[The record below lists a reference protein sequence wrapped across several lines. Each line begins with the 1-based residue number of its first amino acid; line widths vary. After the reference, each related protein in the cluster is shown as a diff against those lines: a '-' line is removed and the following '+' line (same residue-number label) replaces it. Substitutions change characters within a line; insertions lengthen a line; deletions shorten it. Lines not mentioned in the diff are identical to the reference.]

1 MNPQKKNEKITPNKN
16 NGANF
21 GIICKILI
29 LIPYLIMIPNEIN
42 ILTLI
47 DKIFD
52 IIIPADPN
60 YTKIINDKLYFI
72 LILPIYNSLCN

>member
-1 MNPQKKNEKITPNKN
+1 
-16 NGANF
+16 
-21 GIICKILI
+21 
-29 LIPYLIMIPNEIN
+29 MIPNEIN

>member
-1 MNPQKKNEKITPNKN
+1 M
-16 NGANF
+16 
-21 GIICKILI
+21 ICKILI
-29 LIPYLIMIPNEIN
+29 LIPYLIIIPNEIN

-60 YTKIINDKLYFI
+60 YTKIINDKLKIFYNNFYLYI
-72 LILPIYNSLCN
+72 IVYAINKYLYHHISLIAIVELT